1 MVVSSF
7 VPSRPQRKRTLP
19 PGNAKG
25 RASAEKSAPDLWLV
39 LAIGPHA
46 ADRVKRIFTWRVH
59 EQSVGLPESS
69 LKSSCAFGQAV
80 ADHWLRSSWIQ
91 SLSKSFCPGARP
103 PARSQLPFL
112 PVPPPAAVFQ
122 VRSNANE

>member
-19 PGNAKG
+19 PGNTKG

-80 ADHWLRSSWIQ
+80 ADHWLRSSSSRPF
-91 SLSKSFCPGARP
+91 SLTTMPTLKSLRETLGYHC
-103 PARSQLPFL
+103 
-112 PVPPPAAVFQ
+112 VV
-122 VRSNANE
+122 